1 MDALSDLA
9 RSSAHPSQTAAR
21 LVGSRRHYERWFYI
35 AILAFTIGLAPI
47 MAYSQTQLG
56 FGMTIGVLLVGVV
69 VVLMLRWPVLGF
81 YALTICAV
89 VVEQEALP
97 YSIFTDHL
105 YVFYWPTRL
114 EGLPERPIG
123 FFAIFIV
130 LLVIVQRLAG
140 RRGAPLR
147 LGSLILPF
155 LFLLACVA
163 MGVAH
168 GLASGG
174 DLRII
179 VLEVRPFWY
188 LFLNYLIAY
197 NLITKKSHIIGFLWI
212 TVAGSFIK
220 ALQGVYIVMGPL
232 DGHISGQNE
241 IMAHEQ
247 SFFFIL
253 VLLLIVMCALLGRFR
268 ALLWVALISTP
279 FLIVALLA
287 NNRRADYAAFL
298 IGAVVAWVFVVAVR
312 PESRKGLIVGM
323 IVTALLFGGYVLAFQ
338 HSTGSFAEP
347 AHAVVSIVHP
357 SAADVRD
364 QASNLYRYIED
375 YDLKFTEQQSPII
388 GYGFGRP
395 YLEPIV
401 LPNIIS
407 LDPYYLFIPHNTIL
421 WVWMRLGPIGYAAL
435 FYLLGAFVIRV
446 GMMVRTLRD
455 RDLQFVAIFGIAV
468 VMIELP
474 LAYGD
479 YQLFF
484 YRNIFYLGLL
494 MGMLMR
500 LPAID
505 RAQMASSHS
514 DQLTDL
520 DDSQLD
526 SVSEEP
532 QLVGIGAH
540 AVSHSALE
548 RRAESQSTAQT
559 AGAYLRY
566 VVQARK
572 RKETAAP

>member
-9 RSSAHPSQTAAR
+9 RSTAHPSQTAAL
-21 LVGSRRHYERWFYI
+21 LVRSRRHYERWFYI
-35 AILAFTIGLAPI
+35 AILAFTVGLTPI

-56 FGMTIGVLLVGVV
+56 FGTTMGVLLVVIV
-69 VVLMLRWPVLGF
+69 AVLMLRWPVLGF
-81 YALTICAV
+81 YVLVGCAV

-114 EGLPERPIG
+114 QGMPERPIG
-123 FFAIFIV
+123 FFALFVV
-130 LLVIVQRLAG
+130 LLIIAQRLAN
-140 RRGAPLR
+140 RRGVALR
-147 LGSLILPF
+147 MGPLILPF

-168 GLASGG
+168 GLASHG

-197 NLITKKSHIIGFLWI
+197 NLITKKSHVIGFLWI
-212 TVAGSFIK
+212 TVVGTFIK

-232 DGHISGQNE
+232 GGHISGQNE

-253 VLLLIVMCALLGRFR
+253 VLLLIVMCVLLGRFR
-268 ALLWVALISTP
+268 ALLWVAVSSTP

-298 IGAVVAWVFVVAVR
+298 IGALIAWVFIVVAR
-312 PESRKGLIVGM
+312 PQARKGLIIGM
-323 IVTALLFGGYVLAFQ
+323 IITTLLFGGYVLAFQ

-347 AHAVVSIVHP
+347 AHAVVSIIHP
-357 SAADVRD
+357 SSSDVRD

-375 YDLKFTEQQSPII
+375 YDLKYTERQSPIL

-395 YLEPIV
+395 YLEPLV

-421 WVWMRLGPIGYAAL
+421 WVWMRLGPIGFAAL
-435 FYLLGAFVIRV
+435 FYLLGAFVIRA
-446 GMMVRTLRD
+446 GTMVRTLRD

-505 RAQMASSHS
+505 RAQMAST
-514 DQLTDL
+514 DDEEQTDL
-520 DDSQLD
+520 DARAPEGPSASELEAPQPAAQI
-526 SVSEEP
+526 SV
-532 QLVGIGAH
+532 
-540 AVSHSALE
+540 
-548 RRAESQSTAQT
+548 T
-559 AGAYLRY
+559 AGAYLRAA
-566 VVQARK
+566 VQAR
-572 RKETAAP
+572 RGMETAAP